1 MASFRVFCVGLI
13 GAGFFAV
20 SSGAASAAESLASAL
35 SCPLKAGR
43 SSLTLTVGD
52 LERQVEVAVGPKAGR
67 GGPAQVVFL
76 WHGWGSN
83 PGSLLDS
90 LNLDKVWPQAVVIAP
105 RGEMRTFPGLG
116 SRSQP
121 GWQLSQDE
129 FDNRDIHLFDALVSE
144 VLQRE
149 CLDRDRIVS
158 SGFSNGAYFSNLLG
172 CERASVLA
180 AIAPV
185 SGGGP
190 TADCQNPVAVWVA
203 HGRRDRAVSYRDGR
217 STFAAWRKTNVCEE
231 TETDLG
237 GGCAEAE
244 GCARPTVFC
253 SFKGGHTWPRG
264 LTQGWVR
271 FLRQQRLPTPEI
283 IEIETESETESE
295 TEPESG
301 E

>member
-1 MASFRVFCVGLI
+1 MCSVLIVMGLL
-13 GAGFFAV
+13 AWSA
-20 SSGAASAAESLASAL
+20 GAAGAAEGVASAL

-43 SSLTLTVGD
+43 ASFTLPVGD

-76 WHGWGSN
+76 WHGWGGN
-83 PGSLLDS
+83 PSGLLDS
-90 LNLDKVWPQAVVIAP
+90 LNLDRVWPQAVVIAP
-105 RGEMRTFPGLG
+105 RGEMRRFPGLG
-116 SRSQP
+116 SGPQP
-121 GWQLSQDE
+121 GWQLTQDE
-129 FDNRDIHLFDALVSE
+129 FDNRDIHLFDALVRE
-144 VLQRE
+144 VLQLE
-149 CLDRDRIVS
+149 CLDRNRIVS

-190 TADCQNPVAVWVA
+190 SADCTNPVAVWVA
-203 HGRRDRAVSYRDGR
+203 HGQRDRAVSYRDGR
-217 STFAAWRKTNVCEE
+217 STFSSWRKTNACEE

-244 GCARPTVFC
+244 GCDRPTVFC

-271 FLRQQRLPTPEI
+271 FLRQQHLPTPEL
-283 IEIETESETESE
+283 IEIESESEP
-295 TEPESG
+295 EPESD